1 MSVICILLIYSN
13 VICFV
18 LHCHDVACDCVIQD
32 LYLALQKFKFKTEH
46 IEEAMKSSVLYGGD
60 LHSALDWL
68 CLNLKDGTY
77 TLIFKLS
84 VFFYPLIA
92 VNFFTDPLTDSFY
105 SSFLSFPP
113 PPLLQRSCQ
122 QVSVRGCRKR
132 TMRPSQS
139 SSLHPKHPNLSLP
152 KSRRKSLQRWGK
164 YSLDPPFP
172 IVLLRV
178 CGAIVTFT
186 VWQHK
191 ILGNIFYTF

>member
-1 MSVICILLIYSN
+1 MCHSNKQSFIQMSLICILLIYSN

-84 VFFYPLIA
+84 VFFTL
-92 VNFFTDPLTDSFY
+92 
-105 SSFLSFPP
+105 LS
-113 PPLLQRSCQ
+113 Q
-122 QVSVRGCRKR
+122 
-132 TMRPSQS
+132 
-139 SSLHPKHPNLSLP
+139 
-152 KSRRKSLQRWGK
+152 
-164 YSLDPPFP
+164 
-172 IVLLRV
+172 
-178 CGAIVTFT
+178 
-186 VWQHK
+186 
-191 ILGNIFYTF
+191 